1 MRATLL
7 ALLFL
12 FGLAG
17 AAAAQD
23 AADDSRTRRL
33 PQRGRIL
40 LFARAPIPQRA
51 R

>member
-23 AADDSRTRRL
+23 AATTPNTPPPAKGPDIVV
-33 PQRGRIL
+33 RG
-40 LFARAPIPQRA
+40 APIPQRA